1 MGVAVRKAARQTLV
15 DDAPKTRSVPNR
27 RNTRRW
33 CKGKVGAEHKS
44 VVGTWR
50 ALKHTGGRDFHGTLF
65 HGGLIRYCSECG
77 KEIETF
83 LPMRGSSRPTPDWAE
98 AFYVLHPEER
108 PETR

>member
-15 DDAPKTRSVPNR
+15 DDAPKTRSVPNK
-27 RNTRRW
+27 RNTKLW
-33 CKGKVGAEHKS
+33 CKGKVGVEHKP

-50 ALKHTGGRDFHGTLF
+50 AAKNWSGPNIF
-65 HGGLIRYCSECG
+65 HGGLIQYCSECG
-77 KEIETF
+77 KEIAQF
-83 LPMRGSSRPTPDWAE
+83 LPMRGSARPTPEWAE